1 MSSEIAITLAMISA
15 SGILVWLLRTP
26 ADSSSSGTVL
36 RDDIDIDIDELMAAE
51 EEVQELDAYTQPEE
65 ADEELRDWGPGAPP

>member
-36 RDDIDIDIDELMAAE
+36 KDDIDIDELMAAE

>member
-36 RDDIDIDIDELMAAE
+36 RDDIDIDELMAAE